1 MNVNNTY
8 LYFCNINGLYKKK
21 KNLYIYKK
29 ITQIKIKIKMTN
41 SIKK

>member
-1 MNVNNTY
+1 MV
-8 LYFCNINGLYKKK
+8 YKKK
-21 KNLYIYKK
+21 KKIIYIDSIYKK